1 MLCTVFAGANA
12 LPACQFKLAA
22 GGPRWPARTVCSK
35 ASCVLGQ
42 TSRVQRPARRTCQ
55 PRDRHVLP
63 APSPITGAPRKPS
76 RPSRCRATKVDHAL
90 APVARQRRSPSG
102 RSCVHRCS
110 GPAGFHGRPPVRL
123 SCGMGRRG
131 VTGVAKHRHASQCFD
146 GIRHIDRSIRI
157 RHIARSLARSTIRIR
172 SSSLDHSLARST
184 IRSLAR
190 PFASLSPRLVPLHF
204 ASLRFAWLRN
214 GPDAAGDFQSF
225 RSGFR
230 LPQWGGLGTA
240 EYRSCEASQPAYL
253 ALSDQ
258 ALAEER

>member
-55 PRDRHVLP
+55 PRDPHVLP
-63 APSPITGAPRKPS
+63 APSPVTGAPRKPS

-90 APVARQRRSPSG
+90 APVARPRRLPSG

-157 RHIARSLARSTIRIR
+157 RHIARSLDHSHSLKLPRPFAR
-172 SSSLDHSLARST
+172 SLDHSLARST
-184 IRSLAR
+184 VR
-190 PFASLSPRLVPLHF
+190 FAIASPRSTTLRF

-214 GPDAAGDFQSF
+214 GPGAAGDFQSF

>member
-1 MLCTVFAGANA
+1 V
-12 LPACQFKLAA
+12 ACQYCLL
-22 GGPRWPARTVCSK
+22 GDVVRG
-35 ASCVLGQ
+35 VLGQ

-55 PRDRHVLP
+55 PRDPHVLP
-63 APSPITGAPRKPS
+63 APSPVTGAPREPS

-90 APVARQRRSPSG
+90 APVARPRRSPSG

-123 SCGMGRRG
+123 SCGTGRRG

-204 ASLRFAWLRN
+204 ASLRFASRGFATDRVQRVISRAFVPGSASRN
-214 GPDAAGDFQSF
+214 GAG
-225 RSGFR
+225 SG
-230 LPQWGGLGTA
+230 PPSTA
-240 EYRSCEASQPAYL
+240 PVRRPNL
-253 ALSDQ
+253 
-258 ALAEER
+258 RTWP